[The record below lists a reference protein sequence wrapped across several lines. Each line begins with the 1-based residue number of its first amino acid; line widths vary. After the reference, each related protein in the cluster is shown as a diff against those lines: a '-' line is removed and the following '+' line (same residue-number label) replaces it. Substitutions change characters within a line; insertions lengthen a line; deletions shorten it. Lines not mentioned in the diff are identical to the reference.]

1 MAQLV
6 VDTIEREPSQ
16 PLSYTYPLEATIEE
30 KARLVAERIYG
41 ARSISFSSK
50 ARGKLERIKKYG
62 WERFPICVAKTQ
74 YSFSEDPKAY
84 GCPRDFDLEV
94 RDIVINTGAEMIV
107 LVLGT
112 LLRMPGLP
120 RSPQALRI
128 DYVDGFIEGLS

>member
-1 MAQLV
+1 MV
-6 VDTIEREPSQ
+6 SQ
-16 PLSYTYPLEATIEE
+16 
-30 KARLVAERIYG
+30 RIYG
-41 ARSISFSSK
+41 ARSITFSSK
-50 ARGKLERIKKYG
+50 AKSQLERIKKNG

-84 GCPRDFDLEV
+84 GSPRDFDLEV

-107 LVLGT
+107 LVLGA